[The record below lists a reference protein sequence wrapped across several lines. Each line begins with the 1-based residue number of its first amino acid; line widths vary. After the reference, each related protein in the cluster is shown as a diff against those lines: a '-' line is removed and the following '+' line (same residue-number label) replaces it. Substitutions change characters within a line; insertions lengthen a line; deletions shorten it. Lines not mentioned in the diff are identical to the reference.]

1 MESKGRIISFRPN
14 TLHNK
19 TKLEI
24 EIDTADDHTLQD
36 IERLMKGDVKAII
49 KTWREGRSRNANNY
63 FYVLVEKL
71 ADALRVSK
79 PYIHNLMLRKY
90 GQLERIDGKPVWVV
104 LPETDDVARKVDEDE
119 TLHVRPTDQ
128 VKEGNDGRMYRT
140 YLLLKGSH
148 DLNTRDFSILLD
160 GIISECHEVGVDT
173 ATPEEI
179 TRMKAMWGMEYER
192 GMESDT

>member
-14 TLHNK
+14 TLKNK
-19 TKLEI
+19 TTITI
-24 EIDTADDHTLQD
+24 EVDSADDHTLQD
-36 IERLMKGDVKAII
+36 IERMMKADVKAIV

-104 LPETDDVARKVDEDE
+104 LPETEDVAKQVDEDE

-128 VKEGNDGRMYRT
+128 IKEGNDGKMYRT

-148 DLNTRDFSILLD
+148 SLNTKEFSILLD
-160 GIISECHEVGVDT
+160 GIVEECHEVGVDT
-173 ATPEEI
+173 ATPEELN
-179 TRMKAMWGMEYER
+179 RMKVMWGMESER
-192 GMESDT
+192 RMESNT